1 LARQLSTRNEV
12 PTMSVIVVGRF
23 SVPDVAKAIES
34 LTANAAL
41 LAEITED
48 AKRLGG
54 LHHRFLAGDGE
65 IIVEDEWG
73 TAEQFESFFAG
84 NAKVERITT
93 AAGVQGPPAISVYSP
108 VDAPGTF

>member
-1 LARQLSTRNEV
+1 
-12 PTMSVIVVGRF
+12 MSVIVVARF

-34 LTANAAL
+34 FTANAAL
-41 LAEITED
+41 LDEITED